1 MKISGKLTTALL
13 IASMTFG
20 FVGCKGEPPEPPR
33 EVGQAD
39 VLNKVEVSVSSFEVT
54 TPDFLDG
61 SNRAARPSEGQDKV
75 AILRL
80 KIKNGS
86 GEEKQ
91 YKPLHLEGAKNRVQL
106 CTDPDPETGAR
117 QNVKAIK
124 FDAANNYHTPGQHI
138 ENVVKIA
145 PGSEIYDE
153 YLFEPPVTNEQLV
166 VLVPGTIIG
175 ETKIMRFKVNK
186 PVEVAAKPPTQQGQ
200 TANLDGL
207 EVKVTKVIQ
216 EYAELATVNPPKKPL
231 KYPYAY
237 TEKPVLAIYV
247 SLTNNSSEGKSY
259 DPSHGTDVVG
269 INLFFEKTS
278 QQKRVKLGNGVKGKN
293 QVNGKISIEPG
304 RTITDVYYFEPPSS
318 SGKLEFDLS
327 GHICGVRGIYRF
339 DLTYTKSD
347 PSAPDLEPYKSS
359 GKPEDAVEESAEEE
373 EEAADTAADAADAGE
388 EKGEEKAE

>member
-13 IASMTFG
+13 IASMAFG

-39 VLNKVEVSVSSFEVT
+39 ILNKVEVSVSAFEVT

-86 GEEKQ
+86 SEEKQ

-117 QNVKAIK
+117 QNVKANK
-124 FDAANNYHTPGQHI
+124 FDASNNYHTPGQHI

-153 YLFEPPVTNEQLV
+153 YLFEPPVTNDQLV

-186 PVEVAAKPPTQQGQ
+186 PVEVAPKPPTPLGQ

-216 EYAELATVNPPKKPL
+216 EFAELDSMTPPSKPR

-237 TEKPVLAIYV
+237 TEKPVLALYV
-247 SLTNNSSEGKSY
+247 TLTNTSNEGKSY
-259 DPSHGTDVVG
+259 EPSHGSDVVG
-269 INLFFEKTS
+269 VNLFFEKTS
-278 QQKRVKLGNGVKGKN
+278 QQKRVKLGSGAKGKN
-293 QVNGKISIEPG
+293 QVQGKISIEPG
-304 RTITDVYYFEPPSS
+304 RTIQDVYFFEPPSS

-339 DLTYTKSD
+339 DLTYTKSN
-347 PSAPDLEPYKSS
+347 PIQPDLEPYKAS
-359 GKPEDAVEESAEEE
+359 GKPEDAAEEGGE
-373 EEAADTAADAADAGE
+373 EDAADAADAAD
-388 EKGEEKAE
+388 EKAEDKADE